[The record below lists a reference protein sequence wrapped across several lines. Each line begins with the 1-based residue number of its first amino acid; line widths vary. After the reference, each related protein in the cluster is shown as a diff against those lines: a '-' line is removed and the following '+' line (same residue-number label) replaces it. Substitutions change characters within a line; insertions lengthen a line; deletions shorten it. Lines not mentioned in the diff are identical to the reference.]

1 MWRADDYLYVM
12 MQRDKSMTDTQLK
25 ILDRV
30 LGIAIVGAATVWF
43 VTPFA
48 LILFSPA
55 LGGL

>member
-1 MWRADDYLYVM
+1 MTE
-12 MQRDKSMTDTQLK
+12 MQFK
-25 ILDRV
+25 IIDRV

>member
-1 MWRADDYLYVM
+1 M
-12 MQRDKSMTDTQLK
+12 MQREKSMTDKHLR

-30 LGIAIVGAATVWF
+30 LGIAIVSGATVWF

>member
-1 MWRADDYLYVM
+1 M
-12 MQRDKSMTDTQLK
+12 MQREKSMTDTQLK

>member
-1 MWRADDYLYVM
+1 M
-12 MQRDKSMTDTQLK
+12 MHCKKSMTDTHLK
-25 ILDRV
+25 ILDRA

-48 LILFSPA
+48 LILFSPI